1 MKSEPSR
8 LQNTNKHNTYTV
20 HEFNKGWITFK
31 ASHTSACL
39 ADWLAI
45 AIRFMVTAHIYCEI
59 NY

>member
-1 MKSEPSR
+1 MH
-8 LQNTNKHNTYTV
+8 NTNKHNTYTV

-31 ASHTSACL
+31 ASPTSGCL